1 MHSRVRAIDR
11 GQVGANQDCREW
23 HDRGA
28 IGGRDRRQP
37 AREGQGRGSLRIASL
52 VLNSTTEDHAMP
64 AEPFDAIV
72 VGAGQAGPALAARCS
87 KEGLRT
93 AVIERHHFG
102 GTCVNVGCVPTK
114 TLVASARAIRQ
125 AGRGAEYGF
134 DTGPLRV
141 DMARVKARKDGIVMH
156 SRQAV
161 EGWLRGLPNTEVIAG
176 EARLI
181 APRTLEVGGRH
192 LTAPRIFLNLGG
204 RSVRPA
210 LAGIDSVPTLDNVSI
225 MELAAVPEH
234 LVIVGGSYIGLEFA
248 QMMRRF
254 GAQVT
259 VVERSAR
266 LLPREDED
274 VSDGI
279 RQILE
284 AEGVRFQLG
293 AECLS
298 LKPHGSGIA
307 VGAACA
313 AGAPTLIASH
323 VLLAVGRQPNT
334 DGIGLDRAGV
344 RTDARGYIEVD
355 DQCRTSAEGVWA
367 VGDCNGRGAFTHT
380 AWNDHEIVVANLFD
394 NDPRRIADR
403 IPCYALFIDPA
414 LGRIGM
420 NEDQA
425 RAAMAQGRG
434 ILRAKMPMQRVGR
447 AREAGETQGFMK
459 VLVDAQSQRLLGA
472 SILGLN
478 GDEVIHSLLDV
489 MAADRPYTVIARA
502 MHIHPTV
509 SELVPTLLQQL
520 KPLT

>member
-1 MHSRVRAIDR
+1 
-11 GQVGANQDCREW
+11 
-23 HDRGA
+23 
-28 IGGRDRRQP
+28 
-37 AREGQGRGSLRIASL
+37 
-52 VLNSTTEDHAMP
+52 MP
-64 AEPFDAIV
+64 AESFDAIV

-125 AGRGAEYGF
+125 ASRGGEYGF
-134 DTGPLRV
+134 DIEALRV
-141 DMARVKARKDGIVMH
+141 DMARVKARKDAIVMQ
-156 SRQAV
+156 SRHAV
-161 EGWLRGLPNTEVIAG
+161 EAWLRGLAHTEVITG
-176 EARLI
+176 EARFV
-181 APRTLEVGGRH
+181 APRTLEVAGRR

-204 RSVRPA
+204 RSVRPE
-210 LAGIDSVPTLDNVSI
+210 LAGIDSVTTLDNVSI
-225 MELAAVPEH
+225 MELASVPEH

-254 GAQVT
+254 GAEVT

-266 LLPREDED
+266 LLPREDQD

-279 RQILE
+279 RDILQ
-284 AEGVRFQLG
+284 AEGVRIELG

-298 LKPHGSGIA
+298 LAPEGSGIA

-313 AGAPTLIASH
+313 GGTPKLVGSH
-323 VLLAVGRQPNT
+323 VLLAVGRRPNT
-334 DGIGLDRAGV
+334 DGIGLEQAGV
-344 RTDARGYIEVD
+344 RTDARGSIEVD

-380 AWNDHEIVVANLFD
+380 SWNDHEIVVANLFD
-394 NDPRRIADR
+394 NDPRRISDR

-414 LGRIGM
+414 LGRIGI
-420 NEDQA
+420 NEDEA
-425 RAAMAQGRG
+425 RAAMKQGRR
-434 ILRAKMPMQRVGR
+434 ILRGKMPMERVGR

-459 VLVDAQSQRLLGA
+459 VLVDADSQRLLGA

-478 GDEVIHSLLDV
+478 GDEVVHSLLDV
-489 MAADRPYTVIARA
+489 MAADRPYTVISRA

-520 KPLT
+520 KPLA